1 MQKTHALCL
10 YIFYYCT
17 GQFNP
22 ENSFSQLRFNKNH
35 IYFYACQKY
44 SQAPL
49 KMGNIKRQI
58 QLLTEAFSVITD
70 DCLGLRWA
78 SKCLLIECLYFRVRT
93 AAALPQNRK

>member
-1 MQKTHALCL
+1 
-10 YIFYYCT
+10 
-17 GQFNP
+17 
-22 ENSFSQLRFNKNH
+22 
-35 IYFYACQKY
+35 
-44 SQAPL
+44 
-49 KMGNIKRQI
+49 MGNIKRQI